1 MLTYNLEIVNLS
13 HNKIT
18 KDGIVHIADKF
29 KSLASQPSESRPRIH
44 TLSLKSNEM
53 NDFAIDGIKDIV

>member
-1 MLTYNLEIVNLS
+1 MLTYRLEVVNLS

-18 KDGIVHIADKF
+18 KDGLFHIADKF
-29 KSLASQPSESRPRIH
+29 KAIQEEKNRIT

-53 NDFAIDGIKDIV
+53 NDFCLEYIKEII